1 MRLAILFSGQGGQRP
16 EHWQQ
21 VAGAPAGPLR
31 EAAESALPGLA
42 AGGPPPGPE
51 ALARNGLAQPLIFAQ
66 QMLLWRQL
74 QPRLPRP
81 VCAAGYSLGELA
93 ACCAAGAFDAESGL
107 MLAAERAQLMDDAAA
122 GEHGML
128 AVLGLDE
135 ALVSERAAACGLAVA
150 IRNAPRH
157 LVVAGPR
164 SGIDAATA
172 AFAEAGAS
180 RLVPLAVRTPSH
192 TARLAPAAESFAAR
206 LGARFGGLPDSRL
219 AFPVFSAIDATPARR
234 RGEALAALARQICT
248 PLDWAACQQAV
259 LEMQPDAVL
268 EIGPGNALAK
278 LFAERAPAVPVRA
291 SDDFRSLDGIV
302 GWVEGGA

>member
-1 MRLAILFSGQGGQRP
+1 MRLALLFSGQGGLRP
-16 EHWQQ
+16 EHWLQ
-21 VAGAPAGPLR
+21 VADGLDAAWRPA
-31 EAAESALPGLA
+31 AARALPGLA
-42 AGGPPPGPE
+42 ASEPPPGPE

-74 QPRLPRP
+74 QPCLPRP

-93 ACCAAGAFDAESGL
+93 ACCAAGAFDAETGL
-107 MLAAERAQLMDDAAA
+107 GLAAERAALMDDAAA

-135 ALVSERAAACGLAVA
+135 VQVAERAEACGLAVA
-150 IRNAPRH
+150 IRNSPRH
-157 LVVAGPR
+157 VVVAGPQA
-164 SGIDAATA
+164 GIVAATA
-172 AFAEAGAS
+172 AFAAAGAS
-180 RLVPLAVRTPSH
+180 RLVSLAVRTPSH
-192 TARLAPAAESFAAR
+192 TPRLAPAAEAFAAR
-206 LGARFGGLPDSRL
+206 LAALSDGRL

-234 RGEALAALARQICT
+234 RQGALAALARQICT

-268 EIGPGNALAK
+268 EIGPGNALAR
-278 LFAERAPAVPVRA
+278 LFAELAPAVPVRA

-302 GWVEGGA
+302 RWVESCV